1 MQARPGPFR
10 PALPLRVTSR
20 GLGAAGA
27 VVIGADII
35 IGAGITAAGGAACR
49 DNRFPTDAATGTVR
63 NGTLPHSGRSVNI
76 DGTLSIRG

>member
-1 MQARPGPFR
+1 MQARPGRFR

-27 VVIGADII
+27 VI
-35 IGAGITAAGGAACR
+35 IGAGITAAGGAASR
-49 DNRFPTDAATGTVR
+49 DNRFPTDGANGTVS

-76 DGTLSIRG
+76 DGTVGIRG